1 MIKLIIESRFNEVI
15 IMDMVGIIKLVWPLI
30 LIQLAVQIYA
40 LVDLFRKGKTKNL
53 NLGIWLIIILFGEI
67 LGSII
72 YLLVGR
78 SEE

>member
-1 MIKLIIESRFNEVI
+1 MEGAQQITDIL
-15 IMDMVGIIKLVWPLI
+15 KLVWPLI

-40 LVDLFRKGKTKNL
+40 LVDLFKKGKTKNL

-67 LGSII
+67 IGAII

>member
-1 MIKLIIESRFNEVI
+1 MDIAELIKLI
-15 IMDMVGIIKLVWPLI
+15 WPLI
-30 LIQLAVQIYA
+30 VIQLAVQIYA
-40 LVDLFRKGKTKNL
+40 IVDLLKRGKTKNL

-67 LGSII
+67 LGAVV

>member
-1 MIKLIIESRFNEVI
+1 MDIAELIKLI
-15 IMDMVGIIKLVWPLI
+15 WPLV

-40 LVDLFRKGKTKNL
+40 LVDLFKKGKTKSL
-53 NLGIWLIIILFGEI
+53 NMGVWLIIILFGEV
-67 LGSII
+67 LGAIV